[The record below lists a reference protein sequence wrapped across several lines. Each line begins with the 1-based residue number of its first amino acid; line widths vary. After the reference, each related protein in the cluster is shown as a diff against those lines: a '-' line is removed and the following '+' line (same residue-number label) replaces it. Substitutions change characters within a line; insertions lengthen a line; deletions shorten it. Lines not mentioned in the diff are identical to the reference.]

1 METLLNLYLVF
12 STALFSFLFIIW
24 NDKTWA
30 NLFLKFTMFIF
41 SIGGFVLCLNAFGF
55 IVKV

>member
-12 STALFSFLFIIW
+12 STVLFSFLFLIW
-24 NDKTWA
+24 NGKNWA
-30 NLFLKFTMFIF
+30 NLFLKFTMLIL
-41 SIGGFVLCLNAFGF
+41 SVGGIVLSLNAFGF

>member
-12 STALFSFLFIIW
+12 STALFSFLFLIW
-24 NDKTWA
+24 NRENWT
-30 NLFLKFTMFIF
+30 NLFLKFTMFIL
-41 SIGGFVLCLNAFGF
+41 SVGGFVLSLNAFGF